1 MNSRKKMLMNLSESL
16 ESNLNREGMNFSFCS
31 ARIAEAAKME
41 TKGHF
46 LLAWLPDSLNVSGI
60 VYGWLPVGVA
70 IQNNKP
76 AKSLSGGS
84 RITYIV
90 SPRKV
95 YEVTGHVWRGKEA
108 LKKKNKTDEHI
119 EE

>member
-1 MNSRKKMLMNLSESL
+1 MQLTTTSKKTQKYINSR
-16 ESNLNREGMNFSFCS
+16 
-31 ARIAEAAKME
+31 
-41 TKGHF
+41 
-46 LLAWLPDSLNVSGI
+46 
-60 VYGWLPVGVA
+60 LPVGVA

>member
-1 MNSRKKMLMNLSESL
+1 M
-16 ESNLNREGMNFSFCS
+16 
-31 ARIAEAAKME
+31 
-41 TKGHF
+41 
-46 LLAWLPDSLNVSGI
+46 
-60 VYGWLPVGVA
+60 YGWLPVGVA

>member
-1 MNSRKKMLMNLSESL
+1 MEYYEFKKEDAY
-16 ESNLNREGMNFSFCS
+16 EFVR
-31 ARIAEAAKME
+31 
-41 TKGHF
+41 
-46 LLAWLPDSLNVSGI
+46 VSGI
-60 VYGWLPVGVA
+60 QSKQRGDELQLLFCPYCRGGKNGDKGTFS
-70 IQNNKP
+70 I
-76 AKSLSGGS
+76 SLVTGQFKCLRSSCSGGS